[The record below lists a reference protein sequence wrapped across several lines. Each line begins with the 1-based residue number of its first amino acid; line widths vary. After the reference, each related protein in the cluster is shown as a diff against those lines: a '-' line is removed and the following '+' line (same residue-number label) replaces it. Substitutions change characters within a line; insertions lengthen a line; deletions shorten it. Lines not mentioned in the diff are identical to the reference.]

1 MKDLLGKSNFPY
13 SYIVLGKSIVKQFLY
28 YLLTV
33 TRVHEAMTK
42 FYLIQEV
49 FILIFVFLIHSTLQ
63 LFPYLVVIINL
74 VKRDS
79 SRCPKNEML
88 QEITNPHICFKRS
101 ILDIRDYSNNC
112 NVVHRDYS
120 SLNNFLLHIKIVI
133 TTGSTHFFPLASS
146 SFFIHFRLIGDKY
159 HRIYGRN
166 KA

>member
-13 SYIVLGKSIVKQFLY
+13 SYIVLGKSTVKQFLY

-33 TRVHEAMTK
+33 TRVNQAMTK

-120 SLNNFLLHIKIVI
+120 SLNNFLFIKIVI
-133 TTGSTHFFPLASS
+133 TTGSTLFLLQVHHSLFTSGLLETNITEFMVATKL
-146 SFFIHFRLIGDKY
+146 
-159 HRIYGRN
+159 